1 MALEDIYFKESGHL
15 RRMQLSSVCTNKERN
30 ESFDADVRK
39 GTILMFTWMIM
50 EKKGEGGFNRP
61 KVESEE

>member
-15 RRMQLSSVCTNKERN
+15 RRMQLSCECTNKERN

-50 EKKGEGGFNRP
+50 NKKKRGGGGI
-61 KVESEE
+61 